1 MQINKFSAHM
11 KKILYGLIVF
21 FAFHTEGGYA
31 QQSRFRATAIGGVNL
46 SQIDGDFQEG
56 YRRKNVCIGLSSAV
70 IFRPDFDISL
80 EAFYNPRGA
89 QPLPEGTTQQTR
101 YRTTIDLKYA
111 DVVALLNFHAF
122 PHKSKLYYVQS
133 LKIGMSYGRLL
144 NSSVAMRYNNLSFA
158 EYEQQII
165 KGLRKD
171 DIAFILG
178 LGWQLSPQFG
188 FMFRHSYSIRAIY
201 QKKESIF
208 VTPPSFI
215 PIANRDINY
224 LKPYY
229 ISLHTFFH
237 FVSPH
242 KAVGVRR
249 NKIGGGGDP
258 LEEL

>member
-1 MQINKFSAHM
+1 M
-11 KKILYGLIVF
+11 KKLWYLVVVF
-21 FAFHTEGGYA
+21 FALFTEGGYA
-31 QQSRFRATAIGGVNL
+31 QSRFRATAIAGVNL
-46 SQIDGDFQEG
+46 SQVDGDFQEG
-56 YRRKNVCIGLSSAV
+56 YRRKNACIGLSSAV

-89 QPLPEGTTQQTR
+89 QPVPTGTNQQALF
-101 YRTTIDLKYA
+101 RTTIDLKYA

-122 PHKSKLYYVQS
+122 PHKSKLYYIQS
-133 LKIGMSYGRLL
+133 LKMGLSYGRLL
-144 NSSVAMRYNNLSFA
+144 NSKVSMRYNNLSFPD
-158 EYEQQII
+158 YEQQIA
-165 KGLRKD
+165 KSLKKD
-171 DIAFILG
+171 DVSLVLG
-178 LGWQLSPQFG
+178 LAWQLTPQLG
-188 FMFRHSYSIRAIY
+188 VMFRHTYALRPIY
-201 QKKESIF
+201 ERNESISSS
-208 VTPPSFI
+208 TPSFI
-215 PIANRDINY
+215 PGSNRDFRY